1 MRKILV
7 FISLLVAFQSCNLKK
22 DNKKKQEPI
31 MYKPSEMALLMR
43 GMYEFNNVLKMQII
57 NKDSLLPFPEE
68 FVNIHS
74 AVLTDKFERNDEFD
88 SLSKKYLIYQKAIYT
103 SRSDSTA
110 YFFNQSI
117 QTCVTCHEP
126 RCTGPIPKIKK
137 LLIPEM

>member
-7 FISLLVAFQSCNLKK
+7 FIAILIAFQSCNLKK
-22 DNKKKQEPI
+22 ENKKTQEPI
-31 MYKPSEMALLMR
+31 MYKPSEMAILMR
-43 GMYEFNNVLKMQII
+43 GMYEFNNVLKTQII
-57 NKDSLLPFPEE
+57 NKGTLLPFPEE

-74 AVLTDKFERNDEFD
+74 AVLTDKFERNNEFD
-88 SLSKKYLIYQKAIYT
+88 SLSKKFIIYQKAIYT
-103 SRSDSTA
+103 SKSDSIA

>member
-1 MRKILV
+1 MRKIFV
-7 FISLLVAFQSCNLKK
+7 FISLLIAFQSCNLKK
-22 DNKKKQEPI
+22 ENKKTQAPI
-31 MYKPSEMALLMR
+31 MYKPSEMAILMR
-43 GMYEFNNVLKMQII
+43 GMYEFNKIVKTQII

-88 SLSKKYLIYQKAIYT
+88 SLSKKFIIYQKAIYT
-103 SRSDSTA
+103 SKSDSIA

-117 QTCVTCHEP
+117 NTCVVCHEP

>member
-7 FISLLVAFQSCNLKK
+7 FILLLVAFQSCNLKK
-22 DNKKKQEPI
+22 ENKKTQAPI

-43 GMYEFNNVLKMQII
+43 GMYEFNNVLKTQII

-88 SLSKKYLIYQKAIYT
+88 SLSKKYLLYQKAIYT